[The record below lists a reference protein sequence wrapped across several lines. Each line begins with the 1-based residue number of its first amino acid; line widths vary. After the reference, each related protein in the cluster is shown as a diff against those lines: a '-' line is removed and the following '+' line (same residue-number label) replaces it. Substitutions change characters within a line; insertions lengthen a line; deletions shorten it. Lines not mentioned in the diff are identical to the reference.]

1 MAHMATPWKRPGSGT
16 YYLRRQIPEAL
27 RPAFGNKELYQ
38 VSLRTKNFAK
48 AAQLFVEANAALER
62 EFELARER
70 LAATGDPRPSQKE
83 HRDRLIAGYFAG
95 GASDGGLDGAE
106 RLALAFLEADRL
118 LYRAMGQS
126 DRLYGPPSSKDHWF
140 AMTMNAAVYQAEQKR
155 LKNSASA
162 RPGKLWKMIAK
173 VGGYEDARQL
183 HAQRIIDQICA
194 CDGLASQELPEGLAD
209 AVVAFLDQAPL
220 EHQLRSRKPRHAVT
234 RLRPDMRLGELYDRW
249 KEKRNPSK
257 KCAHEY
263 RGSVDD
269 FIEYIGDIPVDDI
282 TADDLLTFRD
292 AVASLPRQLP
302 HADRKLRFS
311 ERVTKHQSSGGLK
324 VTGTTVKKR
333 VGGVQA
339 MLSFAQRNRWITK
352 NVGAGL
358 AIDDDLPASRAP
370 RRNFLGSELESLFA
384 APLFTAPEG
393 WRIKRSGLSD
403 STMFWL
409 FMIGAT
415 SGARLE
421 EVGQPALADV
431 RREDGIP
438 YIDIDDYVSEP
449 GSSAKQIKN
458 DESRRVVPIHRAVIE
473 AGFLDYV
480 EALRRAGHR
489 ELFPDLVADSVDSRT
504 HAASQRANRIIDR
517 YATNDPRIVFHSF
530 RHSFKQRGTTALIPE
545 RILDQ
550 LCGHAPTTV
559 GQRYGAGQPLW
570 VLSQEL
576 HKIDFAFVGAARVAA
591 ALKGFGWDA
600 MVAKLPSPLAAP
612 RPTLRAAAD
621 YGRYP
626 TVSFSAQDRAS

>member
-1 MAHMATPWKRPGSGT
+1 MAQMATPWKHPASGT

-27 RPAFGNKELYQ
+27 RPAFGNKTLYK

-62 EFELARER
+62 EFECARER
-70 LAATGDPRPSQKE
+70 LTTTGDPRPSQKE
-83 HRDRLIAGYFAG
+83 HRDRLIAAYFAG
-95 GASDGGLDGAE
+95 AASDGGLDGPE
-106 RLALAFLEADRL
+106 RLALTFLEGDRF
-118 LYRAMGQS
+118 LYRVIDGE
-126 DRLYGPPSSKDHWF
+126 DGLYGPPSDKDRWL
-140 AMTMNAAVYQAEQKR
+140 ALSTNAALYRAER
-155 LKNSASA
+155 EGLKKGPGE
-162 RPGKLWKMIAK
+162 RPGKLWKMLVGDQGAAEARAFHAKRVMHQIHKQYDIPIA
-173 VGGYEDARQL
+173 Q
-183 HAQRIIDQICA
+183 
-194 CDGLASQELPEGLAD
+194 LPEGLGA
-209 AVVAFLDQAPL
+209 AIIAYLDDAPL
-220 EHQLRSRKPRHAVT
+220 EHQLRARKPRHAVT
-234 RLRPDMRLGELYDRW
+234 RLRPDMRLGDLYDRW
-249 KEKRNPSK
+249 KEKRQPSR

-292 AVASLPRQLP
+292 AVASMPRQLP

-311 ERVTKHQSSGGLK
+311 ERVSKYQGSDGLK

-370 RRNFLGSELESLFA
+370 RRNFLSSELESLFA
-384 APLFTAPEG
+384 APLFKDPDG

-421 EVGQPALADV
+421 EIGQPALVDV

-438 YIDIDDYVSEP
+438 YIDIDDYVVEA
-449 GSSAKQIKN
+449 GSSTKQIKN
-458 DESRRVVPIHRAVIE
+458 DESRRVVPLHRAVIE

-480 EALRRAGHR
+480 DALRRVGHR
-489 ELFPDLVADSVDSRT
+489 ELFPDLVANSVDSRT
-504 HAASQRANRIIDR
+504 QAASQRANRIIDR
-517 YATNDPRIVFHSF
+517 YATKDPRIVFHSF
-530 RHSFKQRGTTALIPE
+530 RHSFKQRGTTARIPE

-550 LCGHAPTTV
+550 LCGHAPTSV
-559 GQRYGAGQPLW
+559 GQKYGAGQPLW
-570 VLSQEL
+570 VLSEEL
-576 HKIDFAFVGAARVAA
+576 HKIDFAFLGAARVAA
-591 ALKGFGWDA
+591 ALEAFDWDA
-600 MVAKLPSPLAAP
+600 MVAKLPPPRWREAA
-612 RPTLRAAAD
+612 
-621 YGRYP
+621 
-626 TVSFSAQDRAS
+626 